1 MANVYLSAQSRRGY
15 DRRYE
20 DKSFPDGTRCIEL
33 VDYIGQGGEID
44 ENGEMVDD
52 GGPGN
57 YLGVYYCAAESMY
70 RIFANARF
78 NGPCIVDIGEYP
90 AEAYDESGEAITD
103 TRINMA
109 AAFRF
114 SDLEILPHGC
124 SRYLIDNM
132 NNMFEGCDKLRTWTP
147 QEMEAAGLANVT
159 DPRAP
164 RILRSNGIAESAFL
178 YNLAPETIRY
188 AFAGCSS
195 YSGRAINAISWSR
208 LKSEKSAEGFAEGC
222 RFSPHFLDAIIS
234 WLHRE
239 AIVLKRVRTPLLNV
253 DFGAGRV
260 TGEVAKQASELIE
273 YGIELTGFDIA

>member
-1 MANVYLSAQSRRGY
+1 
-15 DRRYE
+15 
-20 DKSFPDGTRCIEL
+20 
-33 VDYIGQGGEID
+33 
-44 ENGEMVDD
+44 
-52 GGPGN
+52 
-57 YLGVYYCAAESMY
+57 
-70 RIFANARF
+70 
-78 NGPCIVDIGEYP
+78 
-90 AEAYDESGEAITD
+90 
-103 TRINMA
+103 
-109 AAFRF
+109 
-114 SDLEILPHGC
+114 
-124 SRYLIDNM
+124 
-132 NNMFEGCDKLRTWTP
+132 MFEGCDKLRTWTP

-178 YNLAPETIRY
+178 YNLAPETMRY